1 VLQADARPCHATV
14 LAIGLASSRRIEQ
27 PELEAGEGHGRGDR
41 QERRPMDMSAIIG
54 WIVFLILV
62 LALVVTFV
70 AITCDHRGL
79 VVPIDVQ
86 RGR

>member
-1 VLQADARPCHATV
+1 
-14 LAIGLASSRRIEQ
+14 
-27 PELEAGEGHGRGDR
+27 
-41 QERRPMDMSAIIG
+41 MDMSAIIG

>member
-1 VLQADARPCHATV
+1 
-14 LAIGLASSRRIEQ
+14 
-27 PELEAGEGHGRGDR
+27 
-41 QERRPMDMSAIIG
+41 MDMSAIIG

-79 VVPIDVQ
+79 AVPIDVQ